1 MLRDVNG
8 TDTSTT
14 FLGRKIAM
22 PVALAP
28 IGSIERFDAAACAAV
43 ADAAGTFG
51 CPMFQSSVA
60 KPDIEDTGKVVP
72 NGLKIFQLYVRGDQA
87 WVEAIFDRAVKA
99 GFGALCLT
107 VDTHHY
113 SRRERD
119 ISKRYH
125 AASSRDPDASRH
137 QKALDW
143 AQVDKVKKKYKLP
156 IVIKGIATAED
167 AKLAVEHGVDVI
179 YVSNHGG
186 RQLDH
191 GAGAIDVLPEI
202 VAAAKGKASIIIDGS
217 FCRGTDVVKAIALG
231 ADLVCIG
238 RLYAFGM
245 AAAGRDGIFRVLE
258 LLHDEMTRAMG
269 LMGVNTLARA
279 QPVLPARRAAGA
291 AAARAERV
299 PLHRRAGGGS
309 SLLIDHAWRKQ
320 ILELRQLRRQPL
332 LQRILRDGFEHLAVC
347 RHAVRDQRRGERLL
361 RLPPAARRSR
371 NNIPQCSTR
380 RRSLAPPPA

>member
-1 MLRDVNG
+1 MNDASASQPLKGIDHVREQFHNLHEFVSVARAKLDRNVWDYLIGGAETETTVRRNRLAPDSLAFRPRGLRDVNS
-8 TDTSTT
+8 TDTGTK

-28 IGSIERFDAAACAAV
+28 IGSIERLDPEACAAV
-43 ADAAGTFG
+43 ANAARTFC

-60 KPDIEDTGKVVP
+60 KPDLEETGKQVP
-72 NGLKIFQLYVRGDQA
+72 EALKIFQLYVRGDHT

-125 AASSRDPDASRH
+125 AASAREPDAARY

-156 IVIKGIATAED
+156 IIIKGVATAED

-186 RQLDH
+186 RQRDQ
-191 GAGAIDVLPEI
+191 GAGAIDVLPEV

-217 FCRGTDVVKAIALG
+217 FFRGTDVGEAIAL
-231 ADLVCIG
+231 AVHTAAVVS
-238 RLYAFGM
+238 LYAFGM
-245 AAAGRDGIFRVLE
+245 AAAGRDGIFR
-258 LLHDEMTRAMG
+258 
-269 LMGVNTLARA
+269 
-279 QPVLPARRAAGA
+279 
-291 AAARAERV
+291 
-299 PLHRRAGGGS
+299 
-309 SLLIDHAWRKQ
+309 
-320 ILELRQLRRQPL
+320 
-332 LQRILRDGFEHLAVC
+332 
-347 RHAVRDQRRGERLL
+347 
-361 RLPPAARRSR
+361 
-371 NNIPQCSTR
+371 
-380 RRSLAPPPA
+380 

>member
-1 MLRDVNG
+1 MTTAMNDVSAAKPLSNLDHVREQFHNLHEFVAVARARLDRNVWDYLIGGAETETTVRRNRLALDSIAFRPRVLRDVNG

-14 FLGRKIAM
+14 FLGKKLAM

-28 IGSIERFDAAACAAV
+28 IGSIERFDSAACAAV

-60 KPDIEDTGKVVP
+60 KPDIEQTGKVVP

-119 ISKRYH
+119 ISKRYS
-125 AASSRDPDASRH
+125 AASARTENHALYQRS
-137 QKALDW
+137 LDW
-143 AQVDKVKKKYKLP
+143 AQFDKLRARYKVPL
-156 IVIKGIATAED
+156 IVKGIATAED

-191 GAGAIDVLPEI
+191 GLGTIDMLSEI
-202 VAAAKGKASIIIDGS
+202 VPAVHGRAEIIVDGG
-217 FCRGTDVVKAIALG
+217 FCRGTDVIKAIALG
-231 ADLVCIG
+231 ADMVCVG
-238 RLYAFGM
+238 RLYGFGM
-245 AAAGRDGIFRVLE
+245 AAAGRDGIYRVLE
-258 LLHDEMTRAMG
+258 LLQDEMIRCMG
-269 LMGVNTLARA
+269 LAGVNRLR
-279 QPVLPARRAAGA
+279 
-291 AAARAERV
+291 
-299 PLHRRAGGGS
+299 
-309 SLLIDHAWRKQ
+309 
-320 ILELRQLRRQPL
+320 ELDPSY
-332 LQRILRDGFEHLAVC
+332 
-347 RHAVRDQRRGERLL
+347 VR
-361 RLPPAARRSR
+361 P
-371 NNIPQCSTR
+371 
-380 RRSLAPPPA
+380 APPVRPPHVLSAFPYIDGPDDKYY